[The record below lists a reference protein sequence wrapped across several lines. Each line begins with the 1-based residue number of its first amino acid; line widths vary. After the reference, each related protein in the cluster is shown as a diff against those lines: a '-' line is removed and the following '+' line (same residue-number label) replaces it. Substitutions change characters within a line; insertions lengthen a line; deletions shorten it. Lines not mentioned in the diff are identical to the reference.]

1 MSGLALFTIFHTL
14 ISIAAMIAGL
24 FLVYGLLRGQRLE
37 RLTLWALGLLAAT
50 TITGFLFPIH
60 GFTPALG
67 TGIVSTVLL
76 ALATAA
82 RYRFAMAGPWRA
94 VYVTSAVAALY
105 LDWFVFVVQAFVKIP
120 PVHALAPTGT
130 EAPFVAAQAVVL
142 LAFAIAGY
150 FSVKRF
156 RFGLVASGA

>member
-14 ISIAAMIAGL
+14 ISIAAMFVGL
-24 FLVYGLLRGQRLE
+24 FLLYGFLQRQRMP

-76 ALATAA
+76 ILAFAA
-82 RYRFAMAGPWRA
+82 RYRFAMAGVWRSL
-94 VYVTSAVAALY
+94 YVVSAVVALY
-105 LDWFVFVVQAFVKIP
+105 LDWFVAVVQAFVKVP
-120 PVHALAPTGT
+120 LLHGLAPTGS
-130 EAPFVAAQAVVL
+130 EPPFVAAQAVVL
-142 LAFAIAGY
+142 LAFVIAGY
-150 FSVKRF
+150 FSVRRF
-156 RFGLVASGA
+156 RFGLMASGI